1 MLQMNRRP
9 RHIHIGSR
17 CVLQLYEAILSVPG
31 CLHTLFV
38 RGAEKPWIVNTSLIA
53 TDVARRLIGRAFQRL
68 L

>member
-31 CLHTLFV
+31 CLHTLFAHDV
-38 RGAEKPWIVNTSLIA
+38 AKPWLANTSPIV
-53 TDVARRLIGRAFQRL
+53 TVAVKRLTGRDFQRL
-68 L
+68 W